1 MKKNL
6 NIVIAGLG
14 TVGSATIKLIE
25 KNKGLFSIKSGLD
38 IKILG
43 IFAKNKS
50 KTRTFNKN
58 KYKWFDNPIKM
69 IEQNDVDTVVE
80 LIGGEKGIARK
91 ICYQTLKKK
100 KI

>member
-43 IFAKNKS
+43 IFAKK
-50 KTRTFNKN
+50 
-58 KYKWFDNPIKM
+58 
-69 IEQNDVDTVVE
+69 
-80 LIGGEKGIARK
+80 
-91 ICYQTLKKK
+91 
-100 KI
+100 